1 MFLHSLVGWWKQPV
15 IFDIIV
21 RWCSCILRSV
31 AESCL
36 WFSISIF
43 IDVPAFSG
51 RSLRVAYD
59 LAFHLLWCSC
69 IPWSVDES
77 SLWFSISFP
86 ADVLAFSGRSLRVAY
101 DVRCHFL
108 WIFLHSPVGRWEL
121 PMMFD
126 FVPAFSSRV
135 VKAACDF
142 RFHFL
147 MMFLHSP
154 VGRWELRTIFDFIV
168 GWCSCIIRSVAETC
182 LWFSIS
188 FLVDFPA
195 FAGRL
200 VKSLVLTHFYS
211 RCLSDASSASS
222 SQKLFEW
229 LPNASQM
236 APNCI

>member
-1 MFLHSLVGWWKQPV
+1 MKAACDFRFHFPV
-15 IFDIIV
+15 M
-21 RWCSCILRSV
+21 
-31 AESCL
+31 
-36 WFSISIF
+36 
-43 IDVPAFSG
+43 
-51 RSLRVAYD
+51 
-59 LAFHLLWCSC
+59 
-69 IPWSVDES
+69 
-77 SLWFSISFP
+77 
-86 ADVLAFSGRSLRVAY
+86 
-101 DVRCHFL
+101 
-108 WIFLHSPVGRWEL
+108 FLHSPVGRWEL

-126 FVPAFSSRV
+126 VIFCGFSCILRSVAESCLWCSISFFLDVPAFSSRV